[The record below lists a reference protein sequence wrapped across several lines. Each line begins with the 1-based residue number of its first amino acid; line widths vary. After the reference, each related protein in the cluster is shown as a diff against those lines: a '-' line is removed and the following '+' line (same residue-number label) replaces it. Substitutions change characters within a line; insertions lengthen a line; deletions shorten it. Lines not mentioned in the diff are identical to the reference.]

1 MARSTVHPIPPGT
14 CPRMPEEIGALSDA
28 LGNASTGI
36 PQSEYGGALG
46 LSAVTSLMQI
56 PRYRQD
62 QTPYLSIRGAT
73 FFSAVGDA
81 VNGDIPLPLYC
92 GLVQD
97 GQ

>member
-1 MARSTVHPIPPGT
+1 
-14 CPRMPEEIGALSDA
+14 MPEEIGALSDA
-28 LGNASTGI
+28 LGNPGAGI

-46 LSAVTSLMQI
+46 LLAVTSLMQI

-62 QTPYLSIRGAT
+62 QAPYLSIRGCHV
-73 FFSAVGDA
+73 FSAVDDA
-81 VNGDIPLPLYC
+81 VNGDIPLPHHC

>member
-1 MARSTVHPIPPGT
+1 MARSIVHPIPPGT
-14 CPRMPEEIGALSDA
+14 FPRMPEEMGALSDA

-46 LSAVTSLMQI
+46 LLAVTSLMQI
-56 PRYRQD
+56 PRYSQG
-62 QTPYLSIRGAT
+62 QTPYLSIRGCHV
-73 FFSAVGDA
+73 FSAGDEA
-81 VNGDIPLPLYC
+81 VNGVIPLPHHC